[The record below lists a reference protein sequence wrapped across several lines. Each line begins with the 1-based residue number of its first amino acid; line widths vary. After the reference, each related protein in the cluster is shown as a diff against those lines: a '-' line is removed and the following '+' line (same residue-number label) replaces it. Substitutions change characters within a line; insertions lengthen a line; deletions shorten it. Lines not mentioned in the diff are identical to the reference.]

1 MAAAPDMSF
10 WLGRKY
16 ALLQQQADTGDFQAQ
31 TQRIGTTAAANVDNT
46 RAALM
51 PKESAANIAQSA
63 AQTGLLREQTQW
75 LGPEATA
82 RIGNLNAQAYATRIG
97 GDVAKREGLDT
108 VATSPTSLS
117 SIRGLRPGLGGM
129 PTMGGVFS
137 ADDPLPPRRMG
148 ESNAAYL
155 DRINGF

>member
-1 MAAAPDMSF
+1 MAGAPDMSF

-16 ALLQQQADTGDFQAQ
+16 TLLQQQADTGDYNAQ
-31 TQRIGTTAAANVDNT
+31 TQRMGTTAAANLDNT

-51 PKESAANIAQSA
+51 PKESMANIAQTN
-63 AQTGLLREQTQW
+63 AQTGLLSEQTKW

-117 SIRGLRPGLGGM
+117 AIRGMRPGIGGL
-129 PTMGGVFS
+129 PTMGGIFS
-137 ADDPLPPRRMG
+137 ADDPLPPRRSG
-148 ESNAAYL
+148 ESQAAYL